1 MVCRVRY
8 LSSAGI
14 HRREIPGITALERA
28 FPQQWLL
35 YASLQCFPRGEPPIE
50 MDAMV
55 VLDDRVL
62 VLELKD
68 FNGNLTQSGDLWVLN
83 GRRFRSPVQGL
94 TMKAR
99 KVKSFLQA
107 GIPGF
112 SHFVD
117 FRVVL
122 TGNATKANLTPS
134 DQAHV
139 WSLQEAESIATAA
152 GRRLLNRVTLHA
164 TKVFTLENDFER
176 ITQNTKMFGP
186 LDVEWDGHRVI
197 EEDFVVHPD
206 KIWREHRAE
215 QISDSRY
222 KALLR
227 IWAFDKL
234 PPGLNS
240 PDRRRMIAQRER
252 RAIGRL
258 LDLGSPLLE
267 RNAILAPVGD
277 EKNEILT
284 QHFELRRLTSGQTTL
299 DRYLVRAGD
308 DLSRDDRITMVGALL
323 EIAAGLHAH
332 GIAHRDLG
340 PRSIWASTPTRLALG
355 GLMTCQMPDEESLG
369 DWSAVLRGHA
379 EALPED
385 ADKSLA
391 GSGKQRDVHALGRLA
406 FRILA
411 AETLPADGGNARASL
426 PADIPDIDT
435 WLARATAADAKTRH
449 QDARMMADDFAGLIE
464 RSATADIDQTLI
476 DRHET
481 PDIPYVL
488 WPVARMLKG
497 TEVYVS
503 RDENGGE
510 IVVKTWTRIRRGA
523 SAAGDVAMTRMFDGV
538 GRLLGTPLPGLPRY
552 VRAGLSPTGPFL
564 VYRFVPGTPLDG
576 APARDIES
584 ALKLS
589 ARLIQCVVAVHAMGH
604 SHGDI
609 APKNILL
616 REDDGEPLLLDLFDI
631 SEVGDGRVRTPA
643 LCPEAWE
650 GLTDEQLD
658 RFAATKIVRDLL
670 SAATP
675 AQDDILLRELT
686 HELNRPRIETLEP
699 VAIALRDALQRIEAA
714 KTPIFRIAFQGGRGP
729 FVSDG
734 GRYYLRAERINPST
748 FEYGVAGL
756 ERELKLELRHG
767 KLAATRFDVAS
778 FTSLAHASQHGVPIE
793 ISIET
798 SDGPESGL
806 DELLSKISSLVG
818 PPPGGAEAPDAALDR
833 ALDVPRYWRK
843 VLDLEAAFLPEVEIV
858 KDIGPERGPTAFY
871 AYERIGRDFDFDAGS
886 TVEVRLPNRKKVGEL
901 DLEQTDGQ
909 RLAVN
914 FSDRR
919 LAPGERVN
927 LVDRRSR
934 SSFDRRTKAVERI
947 LDDEAAI
954 DGLVGYFQPDV
965 RLDAIDYGDEVP
977 DEVLDRYRLN
987 DGQCKAFR
995 HVVRHGPVGLLQGP
1009 PGTGKTHFIASIVHW
1024 LTTEK
1029 GARRILIASQSH
1041 EAVNNAIEAML
1052 DLHKKLGG
1060 KRPSLVRIGSKG
1072 ITEKIRP
1079 YHTASLQQR
1088 FQSRFESAFAHR
1100 VAGLAGAVGL
1110 KRALIA
1116 DAVEIDRTLGERVRR
1131 LELLAHAE
1139 SGSAR
1144 SPRSERGRRDA
1155 ALKAAATAFSAAA
1168 DRILGRAADVS
1179 RPSAELDAAFET
1191 LLSRHPD
1198 ASPADVVMARQ
1209 LITLSHD
1216 WSASLATPY
1225 RNFEEF
1231 LAKTRTIVTATCVGV
1246 GQTKIRVEKNT
1257 FDWVIVDEAARCTPG
1272 ELAVP
1277 IQLGRRVLLVGDH
1290 RQLLPMTERA
1300 VLEGLRAEMPD
1311 TPRSE
1316 FERSDFERAYLSS
1329 YGVANG
1335 RTLTEQYRMTPPI
1348 CDLISRI
1355 FYEPYGTR
1363 LVTSP
1368 QREADPAF
1376 TCPLPAPLSAAI
1388 TWIDTSD
1395 ERWCGEAPAPW
1406 DRTTFSNRA
1415 ESEAIMR
1422 LLERISEERVLVR
1435 ALAAGDSET
1444 PIGIICMYSA
1454 QKVQI
1459 EEAFS
1464 RRPWDSK
1471 FRSLVRI
1478 DTVDSYQGKENTIVI
1493 VSLVRCNDG
1502 RDQGHVRIPNRC
1514 NVALSRAKERL
1525 FIVGARKMWSRVAMK
1540 WPMRKVLD
1548 AVAAGGAGMTIVKA
1562 GTLT

>member
-1 MVCRVRY
+1 MVCQVRY

-14 HRREIPGITALERA
+14 HRREITGITALERA
-28 FPQQWLL
+28 FPPQWLL

-55 VLDDRVL
+55 VMDDRIL
-62 VLELKD
+62 ILELKD
-68 FNGNLTQSGDLWVLN
+68 FNGRLTQSGDLWVSN
-83 GRRFRSPVQGL
+83 RRRFRSPVQGL
-94 TMKAR
+94 SMKAR

-112 SHFVD
+112 NYFVD

-122 TGNATKANLTPS
+122 TGSATKADLAPA

-139 WSLQEAESIATAA
+139 WNLQEAESIATT
-152 GRRLLNRVTLHA
+152 GRRLLNRVTLQTRKA
-164 TKVFTLENDFER
+164 FALEADFER
-176 ITQNTKMFGP
+176 ITHNTMMFAP
-186 LDVEWDGHRVI
+186 LDVEWDGHRVV
-197 EEDFVVHPD
+197 EENFVVHPD
-206 KIWREHRAE
+206 RIWREHRAE
-215 QISDSRY
+215 QISDQRY

-227 IWAFDKL
+227 VWAFDRL
-234 PPGLNS
+234 PAGLNS
-240 PDRRRMIAQRER
+240 PDRRQLIARRER

-258 LDLGSPLLE
+258 FDLGSPLLE
-267 RNAILAPVGD
+267 RNAILTPVGD
-277 EKNEILT
+277 EKDEILT
-284 QHFELRRLTSGQTTL
+284 QHFELRRLNSGQTTL
-299 DRYLVRAGD
+299 DRYLIRAGD
-308 DLSRDDRITMVGALL
+308 DLSLDDRITMVGALL
-323 EIAAGLHAH
+323 EIVAGLHSL

-355 GLMTCQMPDEESLG
+355 GLMTCQLPDEESLG
-369 DWSAVLRGHA
+369 DWSAILRGHA
-379 EALPED
+379 EPLPED
-385 ADKSLA
+385 ADRNLA

-406 FRILA
+406 FRILT
-411 AETLPADGGNARASL
+411 AEIPPDNVGNARALL
-426 PADIPDIDT
+426 PANIPDIDA
-435 WLARATAADAKTRH
+435 WLTLATAADAKTRH
-449 QDARMMADDFAGLIE
+449 ADARIMADEFAGLIE

-481 PDIPYVL
+481 SDIPFVL
-488 WPVARMLKG
+488 WPLTHMLKG
-497 TEVYVS
+497 TAVYVS
-503 RDENGGE
+503 RDGDGNE
-510 IVVKTWTRIRRGA
+510 IVVKTWTGVRRGA
-523 SAAGDVAMTRMFDGV
+523 STAGDVAMTRMFDGV
-538 GRLLGTPLPGLPRY
+538 GRLMSTPLSGLPRY
-552 VRAGLSPTGPFL
+552 VRAGLSPTGPFFA
-564 VYRFVPGTPLDG
+564 YRFEPGTSLDE
-576 APARDIES
+576 APPQDLET
-584 ALKLS
+584 ALKL
-589 ARLIQCVVAVHAMGH
+589 ATRLVQCVTAVHAMGH

-616 REDDGEPLLLDLFDI
+616 REGNGEPLLLDLFDI

-643 LCPEAWE
+643 LCPDGWE

-658 RFAATKIVRDLL
+658 RFATTKIVRDLVA
-670 SAATP
+670 AATGP
-675 AQDDILLRELT
+675 EDVAALRELAR
-686 HELNRPRIETLEP
+686 ELERPRIETLEP

-714 KTPIFRIAFQGGRGP
+714 KPPVFRIAFQGARGP
-729 FVSDG
+729 FVPDNG
-734 GRYYLRAERINPST
+734 HYYLRAERISPSA
-748 FEYGVAGL
+748 FEYQIAGI
-756 ERELKLELRHG
+756 ERELKLELRSG
-767 KLAATRFDVAS
+767 RLASVRFDVAT
-778 FTSLAHASQHGVPIE
+778 FTSLAHASQHGVPVE
-793 ISIET
+793 ISIEM
-798 SDGPESGL
+798 SDGPETGF
-806 DELLSKISSLVG
+806 DELLAKISALIG
-818 PPPGGAEAPDAALDR
+818 PPPGGSEARDATPAR
-833 ALDVPRYWRK
+833 TLDVPRYWRK

-858 KDIGPERGPTAFY
+858 RDIGPERGPTAIY

-886 TVEVRLPNRKKVGEL
+886 TVDVRLPNRKKVGEV

-919 LAPGERVN
+919 LVPGERVN

-934 SSFDRRTKAVERI
+934 TSFDRRTKAVERI
-947 LDDEAAI
+947 LEDEAAI
-954 DGLVGYFQPDV
+954 DGLVGYFQPDLS
-965 RLDAIDYGDEVP
+965 LDAVDYGDEVP
-977 DEVLDRYRLN
+977 EDALDRYRLN
-987 DGQCKAFR
+987 DGQRRAFR
-995 HVVRHGPVGLLQGP
+995 HVIRYGPVGLLQGP

-1052 DLHKKLGG
+1052 DLHKRLGG

-1100 VAGLAGAVGL
+1100 VAGLASAVGL
-1110 KRALIA
+1110 KRALVA
-1116 DAVEIDRTLGERVRR
+1116 AAVEIDRTLGERARR
-1131 LELLAHAE
+1131 LELLVRAE
-1139 SGSAR
+1139 TGSAK

-1155 ALKAAATAFSAAA
+1155 TIKTAISAFAAAAE
-1168 DRILGRAADVS
+1168 RVLGRPVNAS
-1179 RPSAELDAAFET
+1179 QPTAELDAAFET

-1198 ASPADVVMARQ
+1198 ASPADVIMARQ
-1209 LITLSHD
+1209 LIALSRD

-1290 RQLLPMTERA
+1290 RQLLPMTERS
-1300 VLEGLRAEMPD
+1300 VLEGLRVEMPD
-1311 TPRSE
+1311 TPRAE

-1329 YGVANG
+1329 YGSDNG
-1335 RTLTEQYRMTPPI
+1335 RTLTEQYRMAPTI
-1348 CDLISRI
+1348 CDMISRI
-1355 FYEPYGTR
+1355 FYEPHGTR
-1363 LVTSP
+1363 LATSP
-1368 QREADPAF
+1368 NREADPAF
-1376 TCPLPAPLSAAI
+1376 AVSMRAPLAAAI
-1388 TWIDTSD
+1388 TWIDTSE
-1395 ERWCGEAPAPW
+1395 ERGCGETAAPW
-1406 DRTTFSNRA
+1406 DGTTFSNRA

-1422 LLERISEERVLVR
+1422 LLERISEEKRLVN
-1435 ALAAGDSET
+1435 ALAGGDSET

-1459 EEAFS
+1459 EETFS

-1471 FRSLVRI
+1471 FRNLVRI

-1525 FIVGARKMWSRVAMK
+1525 FIVGARSMWGRVAQR

-1548 AVAAGGAGMTIVKA
+1548 EIADGGSDMTIVKA

>member
-1 MVCRVRY
+1 MVSRVRY

-14 HRREIPGITALERA
+14 HRREISGITALERA
-28 FPQQWLL
+28 FPPQWLV

-55 VLDDRVL
+55 VMDDRVL
-62 VLELKD
+62 ILELKD
-68 FNGNLTQSGDLWVLN
+68 FNGKLTQTGDLWILN

-94 TMKAR
+94 SMKAR

-112 SHFVD
+112 SYFVD

-122 TGNATKANLTPS
+122 TGNATKASLAS
-134 DQAHV
+134 ADQAHV
-139 WSLQEAESIATAA
+139 WSLQEAESIATAS
-152 GRRLLNRVTLHA
+152 GKRLLNKVTLH
-164 TKVFTLENDFER
+164 TKKAFALETDFER
-176 ITQNTKMFGP
+176 ITQNAKMFSP

-206 KIWREHRAE
+206 RIWREHRAE
-215 QISDSRY
+215 QISDQRY

-227 IWAFDKL
+227 VWAFDKL

-240 PDRRRMIAQRER
+240 PDRRQLIAHRER

-267 RNAILAPVGD
+267 RNAILTPVGD

-299 DRYLVRAGD
+299 DRYLIRAGD
-308 DLSRDDRITMVGALL
+308 DLSQDDRITMVGALL
-323 EIAAGLHAH
+323 EIVAGLHAL

-369 DWSAVLRGHA
+369 DWSTVLRGHA

-385 ADKSLA
+385 ADKNLA
-391 GSGKQRDVHALGRLA
+391 GSGKQRDVHALGGLA
-406 FRILA
+406 FRILT
-411 AETLPADGGNARASL
+411 AEAPPANIGNARALL

-435 WLARATAADAKTRH
+435 WLARATARDAKTRH
-449 QDARMMADDFAGLIE
+449 TDARTMADEFAGLVE
-464 RSATADIDQTLI
+464 RSATVDIDQTLI

-481 PDIPYVL
+481 SDIPFIL
-488 WPVARMLKG
+488 WPLMRKLKG
-497 TEVYVS
+497 TDVYVS
-503 RDENGGE
+503 RNENGNE

-523 SAAGDVAMTRMFDGV
+523 STAGDIAMTRMFDGV
-538 GRLLGTPLPGLPRY
+538 GRLLSTPLPGLPRY
-552 VRAGLSPTGPFL
+552 VRAGLSPTGPFFA
-564 VYRFVPGTPLDG
+564 YRFEPGTPLGD
-576 APARDIES
+576 ATPQDLES
-584 ALKLS
+584 TLKLS
-589 ARLIQCVVAVHAMGH
+589 MRLVQCVAAVHAMGQ

-616 REDDGEPLLLDLFDI
+616 RESDGEPLLLDLFDI

-643 LCPEAWE
+643 LCPDGWE

-658 RFAATKIVRDLL
+658 RFATTKIVRDLVA
-670 SAATP
+670 AATT
-675 AQDDILLRELT
+675 ADDAVLRDLA
-686 HELNRPRIETLEP
+686 HELGRPRIETLEP
-699 VAIALRDALQRIEAA
+699 VAIALRDALQRIEGA
-714 KTPIFRIAFQGGRGP
+714 KPPTFRISFQGGKGT

-734 GRYYLRAERINPST
+734 GRYYVRAERITPST
-748 FEYGVAGL
+748 FEYQIAGI
-756 ERELKLELRHG
+756 ERELKIEMRDG
-767 KLAATRFDVAS
+767 KFATVRFDVAS
-778 FTSLAHASQHGVPIE
+778 FISLAHASQHGVPVE
-793 ISIET
+793 ISIEI
-798 SDGPESGL
+798 SEGPETGF
-806 DELLSKISSLVG
+806 DELLFKIASLIG
-818 PPPGGAEAPDAALDR
+818 PPPGGTEATDTTPDR

-843 VLDLEAAFLPEVEIV
+843 LLDLEAAFLPEVEIV
-858 KDIGPERGPTAFY
+858 RDIGPERGPTAIY

-886 TVEVRLPNRKKVGEL
+886 TVDVRLPNRKKVGEV

-909 RLAVN
+909 RLAVS

-919 LAPGERVN
+919 LVPGERVN

-934 SSFDRRTKAVERI
+934 TSFDRRTKAVERI
-947 LDDEAAI
+947 LEDEAAI
-954 DGLVGYFQPDV
+954 DGLVGYFQPDIS
-965 RLDAIDYGDEVP
+965 LDAVDYGDEVP
-977 DEVLDRYRLN
+977 EDALDRYRLN
-987 DGQCKAFR
+987 DGQRKAFQ
-995 HVVRHGPVGLLQGP
+995 HVIRYGPVGLLQGP

-1100 VAGLAGAVGL
+1100 VGGLASAVGL
-1110 KRALIA
+1110 KRTLVAA
-1116 DAVEIDRTLGERVRR
+1116 AVEIDRTLGERARR

-1139 SGSAR
+1139 TGSAR
-1144 SPRSERGRRDA
+1144 SPKSERGRRDA
-1155 ALKAAATAFSAAA
+1155 IVKAAVSAFTAAA
-1168 DRILGRAADVS
+1168 ERILGRAVDAS
-1179 RPSAELDAAFET
+1179 RPNTELDAAFET
-1191 LLSRHPD
+1191 LLSHHPD
-1198 ASPADVVMARQ
+1198 ASPADVIMARQ
-1209 LITLSHD
+1209 LIALSRD
-1216 WSASLATPY
+1216 WSTSLATPY

-1311 TPRSE
+1311 TPRAE

-1329 YGVANG
+1329 YGSENG

-1348 CDLISRI
+1348 CDMISRI
-1355 FYEPYGTR
+1355 FYEPHGTR

-1368 QREADPAF
+1368 SREADPAF
-1376 TCPLPAPLSAAI
+1376 AGALRAPLSAAI
-1388 TWIDTSD
+1388 TWIDTSE
-1395 ERWCGEAPAPW
+1395 ERCREIAAPW
-1406 DRTTFSNRA
+1406 DETTFSNRA

-1422 LLERISEERVLVR
+1422 LLERISEEKDLVH
-1435 ALAAGDSET
+1435 ALAGGDSET

-1525 FIVGARKMWSRVAMK
+1525 FIVGARTMWSRVAK
-1540 WPMRKVLD
+1540 RWPMRKVLD
-1548 AVAAGGAGMTIVKA
+1548 EIVSGGSDMAIVKA